1 MPKRTKPKPKPT
13 APTAVVS
20 TIAAAAARLGVNAR
34 TVKEWLA
41 AGCPGNAGH
50 YDVDAIRAWRAATRK
65 AQPASEGGRAKWE
78 ERKARAE
85 ALIKELRYR
94 ESRGQLISVARAAQ
108 VVRQHVA
115 EAASHLD
122 QLPDFAAAGLR
133 LPAEQKRRLRD
144 RLRKKI
150 ADLRTTL
157 ERSLRSLAKAAAR
170 EGKRETPGQDDKDNH
185 EGTE

>member
-1 MPKRTKPKPKPT
+1 MAARKKKETP
-13 APTAVVS
+13 VS
-20 TIAAAAARLGVNAR
+20 QTVPTIAAAAARLGVHPR
-34 TVKEWLA
+34 TVKDWLA
-41 AGCPGNAGH
+41 SGAPGKEGD

-65 AQPASEGGRAKWE
+65 AAPASEGGRAKWE

-108 VVRQHVA
+108 IVKQHVA

-133 LPAEQKRRLRD
+133 VTTEQKRRLRD
-144 RLRKKI
+144 RLRRKVG
-150 ADLRTTL
+150 DLRTTL
-157 ERSLRSLAKAAAR
+157 ERSLRSLAKAAALEGRRQPTDETQSEAKQR
-170 EGKRETPGQDDKDNH
+170 EAAK
-185 EGTE
+185 